1 MGKRK
6 FATDIQ
12 PGKRQKVTPLEEVY
26 DQFYV
31 ERKCKNCQM
40 YKESAY
46 SSRVGICLQRGCV
59 VSGHWDCILDADG
72 KLKVTRQKVVR

>member
-12 PGKRQKVTPLEEVY
+12 PGKHQKVTPLEEVY
-26 DQFYV
+26 DQFYQ
-31 ERKCKNCQM
+31 ERKCRYCQL

-46 SSRVGICLQRGCV
+46 STKVGICLQRGCV
-59 VSGHWDCILDADG
+59 VSAHWDCILDSDG